1 MEKRDASYTV
11 DGNVN
16 WHSYYGEQYGGSL
29 CNKNRAKYD
38 PVLSLLSI
46 DLKKIKTL
54 IQKDTHT
61 PMLIAPLFTI
71 ARIWKQTGCL
81 LTVKWIKK
89 NVVHICNGIL
99 LSPQKMNLSQF

>member
-54 IQKDTHT
+54 IQKDTRT
-61 PMLIAPLFTI
+61 PIFIAALFTI
-71 ARIWKQTGCL
+71 AKRWRQTKCPS
-81 LTVKWIKK
+81 TDEWIK
-89 NVVHICNGIL
+89 
-99 LSPQKMNLSQF
+99 F

>member
-61 PMLIAPLFTI
+61 PMFTAALFTLAKI
-71 ARIWKQTGCL
+71 GKQPKCPLADEWTH
-81 LTVKWIKK
+81 K
-89 NVVHICNGIL
+89 H
-99 LSPQKMNLSQF
+99 MNTIQP